1 MAVFMIVQSFCSGS
15 SGNSTIVRAA
25 GTTILIDCGIGPRIL
40 QKMLHPHES
49 SLHTIDAVLVTHEHD
64 DHVRGIE
71 AVTRH
76 GLAVHATRGTA
87 EALGI
92 GGSSGSGPIT
102 YGDEFAVGGVTI
114 TTLQTSHDAAEPC
127 GFSLFD
133 GTSRFTLLTDLGVT
147 DDRCLEIVAESDLIV
162 IEANHDIHMLKSG
175 PYPAHLK
182 RRVLSERGHLSN
194 ADCGQFLSHALDGSR
209 KTRSIWLAH
218 LSATNNR
225 PELAERTVSEA
236 LIRLPV
242 RHSIIA
248 LPRREPGPVWCPG
261 SNPVAT
267 EQLSLFT

>member
-1 MAVFMIVQSFCSGS
+1 MIVQSFCSGS
-15 SGNSTIVRAA
+15 SGNSTIVRAG

-40 QKMLHPHES
+40 QKMLLPHES
-49 SLHTIDAVLVTHEHD
+49 SLPAIDAVLITHEHD

-71 AVTRH
+71 AVTKH
-76 GLAVHATRGTA
+76 GLAVHATRGTG

-92 GGSSGSGPIT
+92 RKSSGGDSIE
-102 YGDEFAVGGVTI
+102 YGDEFAVGEVTI
-114 TTLQTSHDAAEPC
+114 RTLQTSHDAAEPC

-133 GTSRFTLLTDLGVT
+133 GTTRFTLLTDLGIT
-147 DDRCLEIVAESDLIV
+147 DDRCLQVVAESDLII

-194 ADCGQFLSHALDGSR
+194 ADCGQFLFRALEGSR

-225 PELAERTVSEA
+225 PELAERTVNDA

-242 RHSIIA
+242 RHAVTA
-248 LPRREPGPVWCPG
+248 LPRVEPGPIWRPG
-261 SNPVAT
+261 STPIAT
-267 EQLSLFT
+267 EQLSLFI